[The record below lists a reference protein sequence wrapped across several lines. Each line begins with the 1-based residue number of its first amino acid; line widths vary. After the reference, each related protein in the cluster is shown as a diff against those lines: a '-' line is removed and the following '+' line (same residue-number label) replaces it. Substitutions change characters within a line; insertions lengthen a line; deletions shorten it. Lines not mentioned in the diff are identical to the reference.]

1 LAKGELKK
9 IGLLMNRNHLLLE
22 EMDVSCPELEELVD
36 IASRSGALGAKL
48 TGTGRGG
55 LMIAL
60 VTDETKGRVASAI
73 EKAGFR
79 SEITRIGAKGVRV
92 ER

>member
-1 LAKGELKK
+1 
-9 IGLLMNRNHLLLE
+9 
-22 EMDVSCPELEELVD
+22 
-36 IASRSGALGAKL
+36 
-48 TGTGRGG
+48 
-55 LMIAL
+55 MIAL

-79 SEITRIGAKGVRV
+79 SEITRIGAEGVRV